1 MTLSE
6 TEKNKFFNEGTA
18 TFGDRLEAA
27 RLAKGLTLKGLA
39 DKVGVKKKTVQ
50 EWEDD
55 LSAPRSNRIQM
66 LSGMLN
72 VSMIWLINGESN
84 GTHNVVENYDR
95 SEGINDALGEIVL
108 LKDNL
113 LRSLKRLDQLEERLR
128 EL

>member
-1 MTLSE
+1 
-6 TEKNKFFNEGTA
+6 
-18 TFGDRLEAA
+18 
-27 RLAKGLTLKGLA
+27 
-39 DKVGVKKKTVQ
+39 VQ

-72 VSMIWLINGESN
+72 VSMIWLISGESN

-113 LRSLKRLDQLEERLR
+113 SRSLKRLNQLEKRLR